1 MLLREKKAV
10 AAFIAGGLGATGLW
24 LLLQREG
31 YAGPA
36 IACLVLSLL
45 GFYYSY
51 AE

>member
-1 MLLREKKAV
+1 MLLREKKAI

-31 YAGPA
+31 YAGLA
-36 IACLVLSLL
+36 IACLVVSLL

-51 AE
+51 TE